1 MITSKI
7 PPRTNPKVGRV
18 KPALG
23 NSTTGVG
30 VAFGPSVLVGPGV
43 GVEVGPG
50 VGVAVGSGQ
59 EQSVSPVQ
67 STFRQWLLEQIK
79 LPLH

>member
-1 MITSKI
+1 M
-7 PPRTNPKVGRV
+7 PPRTNPKVGRA
-18 KPALG
+18 KPAFG

-30 VAFGPSVLVGPGV
+30 VAWARTLVGPGV
-43 GVEVGPG
+43 VVGPG
-50 VGVAVGSGQ
+50 VDVGPGQ

-67 STFRQWLLEQIK
+67 SRFRQWPLEQIK

>member
-1 MITSKI
+1 MKTSETAINKM
-7 PPRTNPKVGRV
+7 PPIMAPNVGRA

-30 VAFGPSVLVGPGV
+30 VAFGPGVLVGPGV

-50 VGVAVGSGQ
+50 Q

-67 STFRQWLLEQIK
+67 SLLRQ
-79 LPLH
+79 

>member
-1 MITSKI
+1 MSKI

-30 VAFGPSVLVGPGV
+30 VVPAMTVVVVGVVVGPGVDVGPGVEVAVGV
-43 GVEVGPG
+43 GVEVGP
-50 VGVAVGSGQ
+50 GQ

-67 STFRQWLLEQIK
+67 SRLRQ
-79 LPLH
+79 